1 MSERWKMNRI
11 GFVNFWLYD
20 EEDFEFEDGKLLL
33 RGQNGSGKSITT
45 QSFIPFVLD
54 GDRTP
59 SRLDP
64 FGSSD
69 RRMEYYFLG
78 EEGKEES
85 TGYLFLEFWK
95 EDSGEYRTIGIGQK
109 AKRGKPMD
117 FWGFVILDGRRVGY
131 DLWLYKEVGSN
142 KIPRDKREM
151 KAELGEDNFFTD
163 SPSEY
168 KKHVNQY
175 IFGFRKEEQYEQFI
189 KLLVKVRAPKLS
201 KEFKPTKVY
210 DILNDSLQTLTDEEL
225 RPMVDAME
233 KMDEIQDSLEM
244 LNRAFDDVKIIR
256 NEYTRYNQYMLAKKA
271 QGYLGKKQEVEK
283 EQAILADQ
291 EQRQSEA
298 LEEQNRA
305 VQDTERLTAEKKL
318 KETERNA
325 LLDPELEDADRKL
338 EKLKAEHQEAV
349 DGEQRWEKKIED
361 GRERIREEE
370 IVLKKLEEQLE
381 LRRDTLKE
389 KRENLEEQQ
398 EILQWEHHEK
408 AKEKI
413 GLEEYEERDEIAE
426 HLQIWKNQL
435 TTGRTALSQYELIS
449 GQYEEAASRLEET
462 KKKKAAEE
470 QRLEMAEEQ
479 VADRIDAWITEVFHR
494 AETSEEWHPERE
506 VLLQA
511 EQKARRYDTVADG
524 VEIQGDFRADY
535 ERQRQQLTDAK
546 NEKQYQR
553 EIQEGI
559 LKDVREQLK
568 KVQEQQELEPERDET
583 DHNEEFLARAMVEEK
598 EYLDNVLKAVDPVV
612 VLDEDQRKVVLT
624 DEDYCLVIAGAGA
637 GKTTTVAAKVKY
649 LVDKK
654 GIDPAQILVVSFTN
668 KAVNELKE
676 KIQDDLGV
684 PCPIATFHSTGNAII
699 HKNSPEE
706 KLNIVDNSK
715 LYFVIRDYFR
725 GSVMK
730 NESVVNKLIMFF
742 ATYFDAPYEGDDLNG
757 FFNNIAKANYST
769 MRSDLEDFKREV
781 IDTRTKKSVTIQ
793 NEILRSHQEVE
804 IANFLYLNN
813 IEYEYEPIYQ
823 YNIQYSHKPYTPDF
837 VIYQNGKIA
846 YIEHFGITENG
857 KNDRYSQDELEQ
869 YKKAINDKIKL
880 HKQHDT
886 TLIYTFSV
894 YNDGKP
900 LTEHLQEALEV
911 KGFELKPRSNKE
923 VMELLV
929 AGEENRYVR
938 KLINLICR
946 FISNFKV
953 NGYNAEEFNRMYH
966 STQNVRSRLFLE
978 ICHDCYLEYDR
989 WLKEN
994 KAVDFEDMINES
1006 ARLLREVKEMKQK
1019 LSFKYIIVDEYQ
1031 DISRQRFDLTKALS
1045 EVTDAKIIAVGDD
1058 WQSIYAFSGSDITLF
1073 TKFSEKMG
1081 YAKMLKI
1088 VKTYRNS
1095 QEVIDIA
1102 GNFIQKNSEQIRKR
1116 LLSPKNITDPVIIY
1130 TYDSTAKGRKGDRRS
1145 GSNYAVAHAVET
1157 ALTQLIMYKKQ
1168 EGRQPGTILLLGRYA
1183 FDGDHLEKSGLF
1195 EFVRG
1200 GSKIK
1205 SVKYPK
1211 LDITFMTAHSSKGLG
1226 YDDVIIVNG
1235 KNETYGFPSKIEDDP
1250 VLAFVIKGDRSID
1263 YAEERRLFYVAMTRT
1278 KNRVFFVA
1286 PEQNPSEFL
1295 LELKKDYKNVVLHGN
1310 WNEEKPQS
1318 IAKKSCPLCGYP
1330 MQLKYKRAYGLRLYI
1345 CTNEPEICGFMTNDY
1360 RAGKLCI
1367 QKCDKCRD
1375 GYLVVK
1381 SSKENGYFLG
1391 CTNYKTNGT
1400 GCNKSIGMKYY
1411 YDQMGYRMEIVTESP
1426 VAISRIEKENPVK
1439 RVAVTQ
1445 VSTDDYV
1452 EIEKTTAASVRY
1464 KRWILNN
1471 VVDTVLRALQDV
1483 SKVRYYGVTML
1494 TDILRGANSKRI
1506 LDNGLEM
1513 VPEYGMLKEIP
1524 RETIQNIIEWL
1535 INEHYIL
1542 KTKEKYPVLHSTY
1555 EGLHYSESL
1564 TKTKLEE
1571 LKAYLEKDEA

>member
-1 MSERWKMNRI
+1 MDKYIRVKNCNCISDATIEIVEKSLNIKYGSNGTGKSTISEAIYAQANNETDRLKDFKPYGSNDNSQPTVDNPYFHVVKVFNEDYVNSYLFQGDEFLDDSFQVFLKSDKCDSLAAQIERMLEELQDLINNIDAIHNLRTFLPQYTAAVKASD
-11 GFVNFWLYD
+11 GTVSRRGGVAEFVNGNGGGFNHYSELKAYKPFYSRDLPSVAKWAKWRNDGIKQMCGNDCPFCTNILPSSIRSQNEIISKVFKNSALSVANAVLEYVQQAVDQGYILPDAVDVLESYIGDNTKADELY
-20 EEDFEFEDGKLLL
+20 
-33 RGQNGSGKSITT
+33 
-45 QSFIPFVLD
+45 
-54 GDRTP
+54 
-59 SRLDP
+59 
-64 FGSSD
+64 
-69 RRMEYYFLG
+69 
-78 EEGKEES
+78 
-85 TGYLFLEFWK
+85 
-95 EDSGEYRTIGIGQK
+95 
-109 AKRGKPMD
+109 
-117 FWGFVILDGRRVGY
+117 
-131 DLWLYKEVGSN
+131 
-142 KIPRDKREM
+142 
-151 KAELGEDNFFTD
+151 AEL
-163 SPSEY
+163 
-168 KKHVNQY
+168 Q
-175 IFGFRKEEQYEQFI
+175 
-189 KLLVKVRAPKLS
+189 
-201 KEFKPTKVY
+201 
-210 DILNDSLQTLTDEEL
+210 
-225 RPMVDAME
+225 
-233 KMDEIQDSLEM
+233 
-244 LNRAFDDVKIIR
+244 
-256 NEYTRYNQYMLAKKA
+256 MLAKETD
-271 QGYLGKKQEVEK
+271 YLY
-283 EQAILADQ
+283 
-291 EQRQSEA
+291 
-298 LEEQNRA
+298 
-305 VQDTERLTAEKKL
+305 
-318 KETERNA
+318 
-325 LLDPELEDADRKL
+325 
-338 EKLKAEHQEAV
+338 
-349 DGEQRWEKKIED
+349 KKIE
-361 GRERIREEE
+361 
-370 IVLKKLEEQLE
+370 
-381 LRRDTLKE
+381 
-389 KRENLEEQQ
+389 
-398 EILQWEHHEK
+398 
-408 AKEKI
+408 KI
-413 GLEEYEERDEIAE
+413 CMF
-426 HLQIWKNQL
+426 KP
-435 TTGRTALSQYELIS
+435 
-449 GQYEEAASRLEET
+449 
-462 KKKKAAEE
+462 
-470 QRLEMAEEQ
+470 M
-479 VADRIDAWITEVFHR
+479 
-494 AETSEEWHPERE
+494 
-506 VLLQA
+506 
-511 EQKARRYDTVADG
+511 
-524 VEIQGDFRADY
+524 
-535 ERQRQQLTDAK
+535 
-546 NEKQYQR
+546 
-553 EIQEGI
+553 
-559 LKDVREQLK
+559 
-568 KVQEQQELEPERDET
+568 
-583 DHNEEFLARAMVEEK
+583 
-598 EYLDNVLKAVDPVV
+598 NV
-612 VLDEDQRKVVLT
+612 T
-624 DEDYCLVIAGAGA
+624 H
-637 GKTTTVAAKVKY
+637 
-649 LVDKK
+649 
-654 GIDPAQILVVSFTN
+654 PAQILVVSFTN

-1555 EGLHYSESL
+1555 EGLS
-1564 TKTKLEE
+1564 
-1571 LKAYLEKDEA
+1571 

>member
-1 MSERWKMNRI
+1 MGLLSKIFGSKKDVSNVDIDNKAKSSVKNVPRNENCIKLM
-11 GFVNFWLYD
+11 
-20 EEDFEFEDGKLLL
+20 EFASHMEKLLAED
-33 RGQNGSGKSITT
+33 RYIARSDYKKYIDEYQKII
-45 QSFIPFVLD
+45 SFFEVL
-54 GDRTP
+54 
-59 SRLDP
+59 S
-64 FGSSD
+64 
-69 RRMEYYFLG
+69 
-78 EEGKEES
+78 
-85 TGYLFLEFWK
+85 
-95 EDSGEYRTIGIGQK
+95 DSG
-109 AKRGKPMD
+109 M
-117 FWGFVILDGRRVGY
+117 
-131 DLWLYKEVGSN
+131 
-142 KIPRDKREM
+142 
-151 KAELGEDNFFTD
+151 LGNFCD
-163 SPSEY
+163 
-168 KKHVNQY
+168 VN
-175 IFGFRKEEQYEQFI
+175 GVEE
-189 KLLVKVRAPKLS
+189 K
-201 KEFKPTKVY
+201 
-210 DILNDSLQTLTDEEL
+210 DI
-225 RPMVDAME
+225 V
-233 KMDEIQDSLEM
+233 
-244 LNRAFDDVKIIR
+244 
-256 NEYTRYNQYMLAKKA
+256 
-271 QGYLGKKQEVEK
+271 
-283 EQAILADQ
+283 QAIDYY
-291 EQRQSEA
+291 
-298 LEEQNRA
+298 N
-305 VQDTERLTAEKKL
+305 
-318 KETERNA
+318 N
-325 LLDPELEDADRKL
+325 
-338 EKLKAEHQEAV
+338 
-349 DGEQRWEKKIED
+349 
-361 GRERIREEE
+361 
-370 IVLKKLEEQLE
+370 
-381 LRRDTLKE
+381 
-389 KRENLEEQQ
+389 
-398 EILQWEHHEK
+398 
-408 AKEKI
+408 
-413 GLEEYEERDEIAE
+413 
-426 HLQIWKNQL
+426 
-435 TTGRTALSQYELIS
+435 
-449 GQYEEAASRLEET
+449 
-462 KKKKAAEE
+462 
-470 QRLEMAEEQ
+470 
-479 VADRIDAWITEVFHR
+479 
-494 AETSEEWHPERE
+494 AET
-506 VLLQA
+506 
-511 EQKARRYDTVADG
+511 Y
-524 VEIQGDFRADY
+524 VE
-535 ERQRQQLTDAK
+535 
-546 NEKQYQR
+546 
-553 EIQEGI
+553 
-559 LKDVREQLK
+559 
-568 KVQEQQELEPERDET
+568 

-869 YKKAINDKIKL
+869 YKKAIND
-880 HKQHDT
+880 
-886 TLIYTFSV
+886 
-894 YNDGKP
+894 
-900 LTEHLQEALEV
+900 
-911 KGFELKPRSNKE
+911 
-923 VMELLV
+923 
-929 AGEENRYVR
+929 
-938 KLINLICR
+938 
-946 FISNFKV
+946 
-953 NGYNAEEFNRMYH
+953 
-966 STQNVRSRLFLE
+966 
-978 ICHDCYLEYDR
+978 
-989 WLKEN
+989 
-994 KAVDFEDMINES
+994 
-1006 ARLLREVKEMKQK
+1006 
-1019 LSFKYIIVDEYQ
+1019 
-1031 DISRQRFDLTKALS
+1031 
-1045 EVTDAKIIAVGDD
+1045 
-1058 WQSIYAFSGSDITLF
+1058 
-1073 TKFSEKMG
+1073 
-1081 YAKMLKI
+1081 
-1088 VKTYRNS
+1088 
-1095 QEVIDIA
+1095 
-1102 GNFIQKNSEQIRKR
+1102 
-1116 LLSPKNITDPVIIY
+1116 
-1130 TYDSTAKGRKGDRRS
+1130 
-1145 GSNYAVAHAVET
+1145 AVET

-1168 EGRQPGTILLLGRYA
+1168 EGRLPGTILLLGRYA

-1411 YDQMGYRMEIVTESP
+1411 YDQMGYQMEIVTESP
-1426 VAISRIEKENPVK
+1426 IAISRMEKENPVK
-1439 RVAVTQ
+1439 RVAVTP

-1542 KTKEKYPVLHSTY
+1542 KTKEKYPILHSTY

-1564 TKTKLEE
+1564 TETKLEE
-1571 LKAYLEKDEA
+1571 LKAYLEKDEL